1 MNALRRAWRVLA
13 SVPESRAAY
22 FFAFLIVFW
31 SAGVALGFV
40 TGWDWLPPL
49 ERLIDVGWAYAAL
62 WFVRERDQARAEL
75 KRTSL
80 T

>member
-1 MNALRRAWRVLA
+1 MNILRRAWRVLA
-13 SVPESRAAY
+13 SVPESQAAY
-22 FFAFLIVFW
+22 LFAFLIVFW
-31 SAGVALGFV
+31 SAGIAVGLV
-40 TGWDWLPPL
+40 TGWDWLPRL